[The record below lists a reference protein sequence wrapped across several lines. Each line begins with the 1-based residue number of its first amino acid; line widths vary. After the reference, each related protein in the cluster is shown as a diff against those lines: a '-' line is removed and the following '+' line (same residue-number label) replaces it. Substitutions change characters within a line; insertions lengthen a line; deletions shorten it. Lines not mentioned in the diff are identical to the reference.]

1 MTNWQKYIKYLN
13 EWALNHR
20 GEQYEGCSPACYDE
34 FCDDDACYDL
44 GDNESIT
51 KAMTVAELI
60 KALQAFNPDAV
71 VMAIPPSNLED
82 DRYLNVMDAE
92 QEFSDLVT
100 LGLAIPEE

>member
-44 GDNESIT
+44 GDNESIA

-60 KALQAFNPDAV
+60 KALKAFNPDAE
-71 VMAIPPSNLED
+71 VMAIPPSKLED
-82 DRYLNVMDAE
+82 DRYLNVVDAE

-100 LGLAIPEE
+100 LGLAMPEE